1 MMRQRACLFSS
12 TQRISPVCC
21 GWLPGVSTDVGGF
34 PSDPPSTT
42 HEVGPHR
49 TDATRSTSGTPT
61 FLADRAVTA
70 ARDGRDIIHRPK
82 WLILS
87 PALLLRPSLILI
99 VSRFQAGYFPCQIDI
114 RRATMTRREQIL
126 IPPLAPPSTTSH
138 TPPTHDRRANNSNP
152 GDTIMTRQSDERRFA
167 YIIYTT
173 RIVQSF
179 GDVSHVA
186 RVRRMIDRKR
196 NEEISPARFGD
207 ISGSGAADASRKMK
221 AIIDQWIQSIGPI

>member
-12 TQRISPVCC
+12 TQRILGSPICC

-126 IPPLAPPSTTSH
+126 IPPLAPPLNDEPHAPHSRQTCEQFK
-138 TPPTHDRRANNSNP
+138 PWRHDNDQTIRRETFCVHHIHNAN
-152 GDTIMTRQSDERRFA
+152 
-167 YIIYTT
+167 
-173 RIVQSF
+173 
-179 GDVSHVA
+179 
-186 RVRRMIDRKR
+186 
-196 NEEISPARFGD
+196 SPIFWGR
-207 ISGSGAADASRKMK
+207 
-221 AIIDQWIQSIGPI
+221 